1 MARIN
6 LEEMKTRLDQQNSG
20 SFISSFYLKG
30 DGSHNIVKFLLNS
43 VNDIEIFSVHSV
55 RLAGKNGNYFNSVN
69 CKGGDDCTLCREA
82 VNHTAEKMPLV
93 SRTRDNVYIPVIVM
107 YDKEG
112 KFNPYYA
119 VWERSTKFFRDT
131 LAPTFARYDIHGAF
145 EIERRGVAPQV
156 QYNIYNVDKDFEG
169 NKIDFTKSVEDY
181 KAEFNVKDDDIFGRP
196 DSYIHDWDDEQIKLF
211 VSTGK
216 FPVIKNDGNGEAD
229 EAQPQEQPQRR
240 VAPRTF

>member
-6 LEEMKTRLDQQNSG
+6 LEEMKTRLDNQQSG
-20 SFISSFYLKG
+20 NFIPSFFLKG

-43 VNDIEIFSVHSV
+43 VNDIEIFSVHSI
-55 RLAGKNGNYFNSVN
+55 RLAGKNGNFFNSVN
-69 CKGGDDCTLCREA
+69 CTGAEDCALCREA
-82 VNHTAEKMPLV
+82 VNHTGEKMPLV
-93 SRTRDNVYIPVIVM
+93 SRTRDNVYIPVVVM
-107 YDKEG
+107 YDKDG

-119 VWERSTKFFRDT
+119 IWERSTKFFRDT

-169 NKIDFTKSVEDY
+169 NAIDFSKSVEDY
-181 KAEFNVKDDDIFGRP
+181 KKEFDVKDDDVFGRAN
-196 DSYIHDWDDEQIKLF
+196 SYIHDWNPEQIKMF

-216 FPVIKNDGNGEAD
+216 YPVIKTDEENKD
-229 EAQPQEQPQRR
+229 EAVAESPQRR
-240 VAPRTF
+240 TAPRTF